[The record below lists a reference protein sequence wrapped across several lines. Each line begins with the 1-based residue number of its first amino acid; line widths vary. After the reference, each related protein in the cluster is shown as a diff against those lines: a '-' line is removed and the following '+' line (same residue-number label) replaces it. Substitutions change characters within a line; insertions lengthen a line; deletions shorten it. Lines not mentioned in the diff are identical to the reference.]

1 MFVTTHH
8 RPMLRSRMSGVK
20 RPDGVRSDDFT
31 VATSRATDSTE
42 QNKDEDVLCER
53 RNGRQEQVWVTSI
66 AEIIRRSCTNTA
78 QT

>member
-1 MFVTTHH
+1 MLVSIHH
-8 RPMLRSRMSGVK
+8 RPMLRSRISGVT
-20 RPDGVRSDDFT
+20 PPNGVHSDDFT

-66 AEIIRRSCTNTA
+66 AEKIRRSCTNTA
-78 QT
+78 